1 MSIKVLYI
9 TGSDASV
16 DRNISV
22 ADAYD
27 YVDPVT
33 GSATSY
39 INTAEGLPLDQT
51 LYPANSAALSGGTF
65 NQPQLV
71 YKRTNEFP
79 FSGTYS
85 QYDTFVFNLSGIE
98 DASNNIIR
106 IDWQPLSGVAVQSV
120 DYGLDT
126 EFSSQYVYNLAAG
139 LAIGE
144 NPKDDTYSYVYNLDS
159 LTDTSLSYVSL
170 TTFQPAFSAFRQDG
184 LVDIYNCSLTVSK
197 DSIYNVAGKL
207 KLLDSQVLPISS
219 LDPLLKIELED
230 PNYVNNLVIR
240 RAVTPTPTRTISN
253 TPAVPTPAVTTTQT
267 PTRSNTPTQTRTKT
281 WTATPTQTQTQT
293 TTVTPSKTIN
303 VSTTTTPTI
312 TRTNSQT
319 QVIKN
324 RVTPTPSKSSLICD
338 SQECTVSYTGINDK
352 AETSSIACNL
362 IYNHDGAGNTKTLL
376 SKNITNIFGT
386 YEVKFYIPIRW
397 VSNYLSAVVNYQG
410 ENPGISI
417 NSITITNTCDRANK
431 PDTGTVTT
439 NNLPS
444 PIPPPTP
451 TPKPTPTYNPP
462 ASSPES
468 DNTNYYTFVFYPGA
482 TNNDCGVGYD
492 IPCERN
498 FNINWRIL
506 RTADNIAFSEGEFDL
521 SLVGCYNTLQ
531 PLGAPLYVKIPYN
544 DEIADS
550 RGWHAGDE
558 VIGGDY
564 TFVYTY
570 KSTAVSNDP
579 SALDVDGNAAGPCLF
594 GDIDYTTEV
603 AFAGPGQDPQQYTLI
618 PEEKWI
624 DQDKNFTLVFNQS

>member
-16 DRNISV
+16 DRDISV

-27 YVDPVT
+27 YIDPIT

-39 INTAEGLPLDQT
+39 INTADGNNFD
-51 LYPANSAALSGGTF
+51 YGSGVAPSQYLTGSTF
-65 NQPQLV
+65 DQPQLV

-79 FSGTYS
+79 FSGIYS

-126 EFSSQYVYNLAAG
+126 DFSSQYVYNLAAG

-159 LTDTSLSYVSL
+159 LTDTSLSYESL

-253 TPAVPTPAVTTTQT
+253 TPAVPTPSVTTTQT
-267 PTRSNTPTQTRTKT
+267 PTRSNTPTQTGTKSIT
-281 WTATPTQTQTQT
+281 PTPTQTWTQT
-293 TTVTPSKTIN
+293 ITLSPSKTIN

-312 TRTNSQT
+312 TRTQSQT
-319 QVIKN
+319 QVVKH
-324 RVTPTPSKSSLICD
+324 RVTPTPSKTSLICH

-352 AETSSIACNL
+352 AETSSITLNL

-376 SKNITNIFGT
+376 SKNVTNFFGT
-386 YEVKFYIPIRW
+386 YEVKFYVPIRW
-397 VSNYLSAVVNYQG
+397 VANYLSAEVNFQG

-417 NSITITNTCDRANK
+417 NSINITDTCNRTYK

-439 NNLPS
+439 DNLPS

-468 DNTNYYTFVFYPGA
+468 DDTKYYTFVFLP
-482 TNNDCGVGYD
+482 
-492 IPCERN
+492 R
-498 FNINWRIL
+498 R
-506 RTADNIAFSEGEFDL
+506 R
-521 SLVGCYNTLQ
+521 
-531 PLGAPLYVKIPYN
+531 
-544 DEIADS
+544 
-550 RGWHAGDE
+550 
-558 VIGGDY
+558 
-564 TFVYTY
+564 
-570 KSTAVSNDP
+570 KS
-579 SALDVDGNAAGPCLF
+579 
-594 GDIDYTTEV
+594 
-603 AFAGPGQDPQQYTLI
+603 
-618 PEEKWI
+618 
-624 DQDKNFTLVFNQS
+624 